1 MFKEDNDVKKINE
14 DTLSRRNFAES
25 LALNIQNYF
34 DRKPVN
40 NCLTIGLMGEWG
52 SGKTSLLNMTEE
64 YLKDSKIKIIKFN
77 PWIYSSY
84 NQLVEQFFDELIMEF
99 TDSRDVSL
107 TGFLRQYKIK
117 VNELE
122 LAKKLAVV
130 GTSLIDSR
138 LGTGV
143 ERILG
148 SSSEEE
154 NLTYLKKKI
163 DGQFSGRKVVCI
175 IDDLDRLSKDEIA
188 EMFKLI
194 KIMAD
199 FKNMVY
205 LISFDKDVVSKALEK
220 DYGGEKYIEKI
231 INVPLYVPL
240 ITTLELTDLLL
251 DEVNRLQEQYELK
264 IDFSRLKSF
273 INFYPM
279 ALDKKFGLIRFF
291 KNLRDVKRFINILEF
306 NIVLIKDEVNFAD
319 FFALT
324 ALQVFHLDIYN
335 KIKYNEYLLTDHHY
349 YDGVAISK
357 DEIIVSKKED
367 FERFC
372 DDENITLIL
381 KKLFPM
387 MSYIYDPTHYSFHFS
402 NFDEQLLICHPNHF
416 KSYFKLDSV
425 VKDLPEK
432 EVNVLVNMINSK
444 ESDEKIFENLK
455 ELGLTKITLFFEY
468 MLNRL
473 ERIIKK
479 RYFIKILFLVEERL
493 GSEVYNSNYAPRNI
507 QDLIIN
513 SLYKIDKNCRF
524 EILKENFESSDNFDL
539 SYYLWRYIDENNY
552 NIYVANEEIISGEE
566 LDYLKNI
573 LIDKLD
579 PVTKI
584 VPWNSSKFIDM
595 IEIREKL
602 GLREINDTIITNS
615 LITAEDVLSFLDIF
629 SYNDKKTNSS
639 RVNVDEMKKYCNVEI
654 IKNIVDN
661 LLQEYAE
668 EQIVKNFLEDYELFN
683 DD

>member
-1 MFKEDNDVKKINE
+1 MFKEDNDVKISG
-14 DTLSRRNFAES
+14 DTLNRRNFAES

-34 DRKPVN
+34 DRQDIN

-52 SGKTSLLNMTEE
+52 SGKTSILNMTEE

-84 NQLVEQFFDELIMEF
+84 NQLVGQFFDELIMEF
-99 TDSRDVSL
+99 TESRDASL
-107 TGFLRQYKIK
+107 RGFLRQYKIK

-138 LGTGV
+138 LGSGV

-154 NLTYLKKKI
+154 NLAYLKKKI
-163 DGQFSGRKVVCI
+163 DEQFTGRKVVCI
-175 IDDLDRLSKDEIA
+175 IDDLDRLSNNEIA

-199 FKNMVY
+199 FKNMIY
-205 LISFDKDVVSKALEK
+205 LVSFDKNVVSKALEK
-220 DYGGEKYIEKI
+220 DYGGSKYIEKI
-231 INVPLYVPL
+231 VNVPLYVPL
-240 ITTLELTDLLL
+240 ITTQELTDLLL
-251 DEVNRLQEQYELK
+251 EEVNRLQEQYELK
-264 IDFSRLKSF
+264 IDYSRLKSF

-279 ALDKKFGLIRFF
+279 AQDKKFGVIHFF
-291 KNLRDVKRFINILEF
+291 KNIRDVKRFINILEF
-306 NIVLIKDEVNFAD
+306 NILLIKDEVNFAD

-335 KIKYNEYLLTDHHY
+335 KIKYNEYLLSDHHY

-357 DEIIVSKKED
+357 DEIIESKKED
-367 FERFC
+367 FEKFC

-387 MSYIYDPTHYSFHFS
+387 MSYIYTPNFHNLIYS
-402 NFDEQLLICHPNHF
+402 NLDEQLLICHPKHF
-416 KSYFKLDSV
+416 KSYFKLDDV

-432 EVNVLVNMINSK
+432 ELNVLVSMINLN
-444 ESDEKIFENLK
+444 ESEKKIFKNLE

-479 RYFIKILFLVEERL
+479 RYFINILFLVDEKL
-493 GSEVYNSNYAPRNI
+493 GSEVYNCSYTPRNI

-513 SLYKIDKNCRF
+513 LLYKIDKNCRF
-524 EILKENFESSDNFDL
+524 EILKENFEASDNFDL
-539 SYYLWRYIDENNY
+539 SYNLWRFINENNF
-552 NIYVANEEIISGEE
+552 NRYVANEEILSSEE
-566 LDYLKNI
+566 LNYLKNI

-579 PVTKI
+579 HVTKI
-584 VPWNSSKFIDM
+584 VPWNSSKFIDIM
-595 IEIREKL
+595 KIREKL
-602 GLREINDTIITNS
+602 DLTEINDTIITNS
-615 LITAEDVLSFLDIF
+615 LITAEDVLSFLNIF
-629 SYNDKKTNSS
+629 SYTDKKTNSC
-639 RVNVDEMKKYCNVEI
+639 RVNVEEMNKYCNIEI
-654 IKNIVDN
+654 IKNKVN
-661 LLQEYAE
+661 GLPLEYNE
-668 EQIVKNFLEDYELFN
+668 EPVVENFLEGYGLFKE
-683 DD
+683 

>member
-1 MFKEDNDVKKINE
+1 MFKEDNDVKISG
-14 DTLSRRNFAES
+14 DTLNRRNFAES

-34 DRKPVN
+34 DRQDIN

-77 PWIYSSY
+77 PWLYSSY
-84 NQLVEQFFDELIMEF
+84 NQLVGQFFDELIMEF

-138 LGTGV
+138 LGSGV

-154 NLTYLKKKI
+154 NLAYLKKKI
-163 DGQFSGRKVVCI
+163 NGQLAGRKVVCI
-175 IDDLDRLSKDEIA
+175 IDDLDRLSRDEIA

-194 KIMAD
+194 KIMVD
-199 FKNMVY
+199 FKNMIY
-205 LISFDKDVVSKALEK
+205 LVSFDKDVVSEALKE

-240 ITTLELTDLLL
+240 ITTQELTDLLL
-251 DEVNRLQEQYELK
+251 DEVNRLQKQYELK
-264 IDFSRLKSF
+264 IDYSRLKSF

-279 ALDKKFGLIRFF
+279 AQDKKFGVIHFF
-291 KNLRDVKRFINILEF
+291 FIFRDVKRFINILEF
-306 NIVLIKDEVNFAD
+306 NILLIKDEVNFAD

-357 DEIIVSKKED
+357 DEIIESKKED
-367 FERFC
+367 FEKFC

-387 MSYIYDPTHYSFHFS
+387 MSYIFTPNHYSFHFS

-416 KSYFKLDSV
+416 KSYFKLDDV

-432 EVNVLVNMINSK
+432 EVDMLVNMINSK
-444 ESDEKIFENLK
+444 ESEEKIFKNLE

-479 RYFIKILFLVEERL
+479 RYFINILFLVDERL
-493 GSEVYNSNYAPRNI
+493 GSEVYNCSYTPRNI

-513 SLYKIDKNCRF
+513 LLYKIDKNCRF
-524 EILKENFESSDNFDL
+524 EILKENFKSSDNFDL
-539 SYYLWRYIDENNY
+539 SYYLWRYINENNY
-552 NIYVANEEIISGEE
+552 NIYVADEEILSGEE
-566 LDYLKNI
+566 IDYLKNI
-573 LIDKLD
+573 LIDKLNHI
-579 PVTKI
+579 TKI
-584 VPWNSSKFIDM
+584 VPWNSSKFIDIM
-595 IEIREKL
+595 KIREKL
-602 GLREINDTIITNS
+602 DLTEINDTIITNS
-615 LITAEDVLSFLDIF
+615 IITAEDVLSFLNIF
-629 SYNDKKTNSS
+629 SYTDKKTNSC
-639 RVNVDEMKKYCNVEI
+639 RVNVEEMNKYCNIEI
-654 IKNIVDN
+654 IKNKVDD
-661 LLQEYAE
+661 LLQEYNG
-668 EQIVKNFLEDYELFN
+668 EQVVENFLEGYELFN
-683 DD
+683 ED

>member
-1 MFKEDNDVKKINE
+1 MFKEDNDVKISG
-14 DTLSRRNFAES
+14 DTLNRRNFAES

-34 DRKPVN
+34 DRQDIN

-52 SGKTSLLNMTEE
+52 SGKTSILNMTEE

-84 NQLVEQFFDELIMEF
+84 NQLVGQFFDELIMEF
-99 TDSRDVSL
+99 TEYRDASL
-107 TGFLRQYKIK
+107 RGFLRQYKIK

-138 LGTGV
+138 LGSGV

-154 NLTYLKKKI
+154 NLAYLKKKI
-163 DGQFSGRKVVCI
+163 DEQFTGRKVVCV
-175 IDDLDRLSKDEIA
+175 IDDLDRLSNDEIA

-199 FKNMVY
+199 FKNMIY
-205 LISFDKDVVSKALEK
+205 LVSFDKNVVSKALEK
-220 DYGGEKYIEKI
+220 DYGGSKYIEKI

-240 ITTLELTDLLL
+240 ITTQELTDLLL
-251 DEVNRLQEQYELK
+251 DEVKRLQEQYELK
-264 IDFSRLKSF
+264 IDYSRLKSF

-279 ALDKKFGLIRFF
+279 AQDKKFGVIHFF
-291 KNLRDVKRFINILEF
+291 KNIRDVKRFINILEF
-306 NIVLIKDEVNFAD
+306 NILLIKDEVNFAD

-357 DEIIVSKKED
+357 DEIIESKKED
-367 FERFC
+367 FEKFC

-387 MSYIYDPTHYSFHFS
+387 MSYIYTPNFHNLIYS
-402 NFDEQLLICHPNHF
+402 NLDEQLLICHPKHF
-416 KSYFKLDSV
+416 KSYFKLDDV

-432 EVNVLVNMINSK
+432 EVNVLVSMINLN
-444 ESDEKIFENLK
+444 ESEKKIFKNLE

-479 RYFIKILFLVEERL
+479 RYFINILFLVDEKL
-493 GSEVYNSNYAPRNI
+493 GSEVYNCSYTPRNI

-513 SLYKIDKNCRF
+513 LLYKIDKNCRF

-539 SYYLWRYIDENNY
+539 SYNLWRFINENNF
-552 NIYVANEEIISGEE
+552 NRYVANEKILSGEE
-566 LDYLKNI
+566 LDYLKNV

-579 PVTKI
+579 HVTKI
-584 VPWNSSKFIDM
+584 VPWDSSKFIDIM
-595 IEIREKL
+595 KIREKL
-602 GLREINDTIITNS
+602 DLTEVNDTIITNS
-615 LITAEDVLSFLDIF
+615 LITAEDVLSFLNIF
-629 SYNDKKTNSS
+629 SHVDKKANSC
-639 RVNVDEMKKYCNVEI
+639 RVNVGEMKRYCNIEI
-654 IKNIVDN
+654 IKNKVDN
-661 LLQEYAE
+661 LPQEYKE
-668 EQIVKNFLEDYELFN
+668 EPVVENFLEGYELFKE
-683 DD
+683 